1 MTDAKIKEL
10 LDAYKAAEAQRVAA
24 VAAYRVA
31 AIAASHAAH
40 RAAYRIACRAAVA
53 AWDAYQAAMKE
64 KGGKP

>member
-1 MTDAKIKEL
+1 MSDEKIKEL

-31 AIAASHAAH
+31 AVAAS
-40 RAAYRIACRAAVA
+40 RVA
-53 AWDAYQAAMKE
+53 DDAWDEYQSALKA

>member
-31 AIAASHAAH
+31 AVAASHAAH
-40 RAAYRIACRAAVA
+40 RAAYRAACRVADA
-53 AWDAYQAAMKE
+53 AWGAYQTALKE
-64 KGGKP
+64 RAK